1 MKKTQIKDTLRN
13 VRKHIVSY
21 ISVIAVA
28 MLAVAAFLGI
38 NYAADALIINA
49 SDFETNLNFRDI
61 EITSTMLL
69 TDEDIDAIKKTDGVS
84 DVEGIYQTS
93 AKVFGKKE
101 KQSVYF
107 EEYPRRSSQGNCYDC
122 DRCGLLH
129 TAGNRLL
136 FTEWNRRC
144 HRKTVQRNS

>member
-61 EITSTMLL
+61 EITSTKRRRGHL
-69 TDEDIDAIKKTDGVS
+69 S
-84 DVEGIYQTS
+84 DVCKGIR
-93 AKVFGKKE
+93 KK
-101 KQSVYF
+101 
-107 EEYPRRSSQGNCYDC
+107 
-122 DRCGLLH
+122 
-129 TAGNRLL
+129 
-136 FTEWNRRC
+136 
-144 HRKTVQRNS
+144 RKTISICFNRDQKNQQG